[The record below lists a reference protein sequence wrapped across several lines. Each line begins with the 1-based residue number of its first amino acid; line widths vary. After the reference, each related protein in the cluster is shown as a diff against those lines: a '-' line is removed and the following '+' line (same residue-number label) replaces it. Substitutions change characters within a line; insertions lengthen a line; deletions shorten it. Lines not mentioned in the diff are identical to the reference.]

1 VRATAYHGGMRG
13 AERDAVQGRFMDGG
27 IDVVCA
33 TTAFGMRGAGS
44 RRGAVRDRRERGV
57 LVPG

>member
-1 VRATAYHGGMRG
+1 MRG